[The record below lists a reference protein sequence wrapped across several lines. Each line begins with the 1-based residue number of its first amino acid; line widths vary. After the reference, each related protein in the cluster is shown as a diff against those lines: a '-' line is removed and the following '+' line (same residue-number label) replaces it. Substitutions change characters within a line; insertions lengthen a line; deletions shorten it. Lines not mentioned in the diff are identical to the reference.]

1 MISPAGGSGP
11 NPLEGYPREIHS
23 CATLNAVSRP
33 RRRIRHVELLRNRCF
48 TAAGNQVRTP
58 LPLMWLCSARM
69 VGEGPSRNPSCVC
82 PNLAWSA
89 RMVAGPGFDPA
100 QEAGWLST
108 LPVGRVR
115 GNPAG
120 PWSWRCPTSR
130 RRRRCGHSRRG
141 SRNSSPPRAHPSWAP
156 PPRLWSRGAD
166 VTYRFVQWSFRF
178 FSSRFSGGSHCQQT

>member
-23 CATLNAVSRP
+23 CTTLNAVSRP

-69 VGEGPSRNPSCVC
+69 VGEGPSRIPSCVC

-89 RMVAGPGFDPA
+89 RMVAGPI
-100 QEAGWLST
+100 
-108 LPVGRVR
+108 R
-115 GNPAG
+115 
-120 PWSWRCPTSR
+120 
-130 RRRRCGHSRRG
+130 
-141 SRNSSPPRAHPSWAP
+141 PSWATP
-156 PPRLWSRGAD
+156 
-166 VTYRFVQWSFRF
+166 TYHCRDLITYAPCAASFGVAGLVIHR
-178 FSSRFSGGSHCQQT
+178 

>member
-100 QEAGWLST
+100 QETGWLST
-108 LPVGRVR
+108 LPVGAAPEEVLQGFGR
-115 GNPAG
+115 G
-120 PWSWRCPTSR
+120 
-130 RRRRCGHSRRG
+130 
-141 SRNSSPPRAHPSWAP
+141 AP
-156 PPRLWSRGAD
+156 PAVGDDGAGIRG
-166 VTYRFVQWSFRF
+166 
-178 FSSRFSGGSHCQQT
+178 GGVEKVHRPEHTHRGHPHRGGGQEAPT

>member
-58 LPLMWLCSARM
+58 LPLMWLCSAWM

-100 QEAGWLST
+100 QETGWLST
-108 LPVGRVR
+108 LPVGASPRKSCRALVVEVPHQPSATMVR
-115 GNPAG
+115 ASAAG
-120 PWSWRCPTSR
+120 ESKKFTAPSTPMAGTPTAAVVTCGVWALAALVTTAVAWIR
-130 RRRRCGHSRRG
+130 RDAS
-141 SRNSSPPRAHPSWAP
+141 
-156 PPRLWSRGAD
+156 
-166 VTYRFVQWSFRF
+166 
-178 FSSRFSGGSHCQQT
+178 